1 MLWTS
6 FLTKSQN
13 INGTTGQWSPVL
25 GAVTSPGPTLYGSK
39 EFVASGTVKGL
50 QAWVSQHKLRM
61 PGAWRLLC
69 FHQDKLIWGLSAGHD
84 TSLCP
89 SMLARTGCQ
98 VGHFLL
104 VLVTVKAWTRFPGK
118 EGCYW
123 SDQKHCSETRG
134 SRSLW
139 HIKFSSLSEHGMVTA
154 PCDDPRGS
162 PSCSSVSRLV
172 CVEAV
177 CLLLVF
183 LHRFLAD
190 TSPHRCCCEESELPF
205 GGRH

>member
-1 MLWTS
+1 
-6 FLTKSQN
+6 
-13 INGTTGQWSPVL
+13 
-25 GAVTSPGPTLYGSK
+25 
-39 EFVASGTVKGL
+39 
-50 QAWVSQHKLRM
+50 
-61 PGAWRLLC
+61 
-69 FHQDKLIWGLSAGHD
+69 
-84 TSLCP
+84 
-89 SMLARTGCQ
+89 MLARTGCQ

-162 PSCSSVSRLV
+162 PSCSSVNRLV
-172 CVEAV
+172 CVWRLYASSWSFYTDSWQTPAHTDAAV
-177 CLLLVF
+177 KNQNCPL
-183 LHRFLAD
+183 
-190 TSPHRCCCEESELPF
+190 EEGTREKHHCTAGKGLTV
-205 GGRH
+205 G